1 MVCPSGLQ
9 VDPNTRTCLKKLV
22 GVYQTNLNAPNL
34 LFNGISVAQFQYM
47 QTQNLISYPRIQ
59 NCPLSTPFFD
69 GFKCLSCLP
78 PYPLFSMMH
87 KTCASCPLGTSYNQ
101 NQQACLSA
109 NGGLVTSPPNLG
121 KMYSSIF

>member
-34 LFNGISVAQFQYM
+34 LFNGISVAQNQYI
-47 QTQNLISYPRIQ
+47 QTQSQIKYPSLSS
-59 NCPLSTPFFD
+59 CPLSTPFFD
-69 GFKCLSCLP
+69 GFKCISCKT
-78 PYPLFSMMH
+78 PYPQFSMVH
-87 KTCASCPLGTSYNQ
+87 KTCASCPSGTTYSSTSF
-101 NQQACLSA
+101 ACMSA
-109 NGGLVTSPPNLG
+109 HGGVATSSPNLG